1 MYEKDDRIITDR
13 DVYSVRYD
21 RQASPS
27 LPFPNTSLPLPA
39 PLACISSTHS
49 PRRFVLCVFRPL
61 RSFALAVRFASSC
74 SRERETEMEGG
85 RGGEGDERNGEERG
99 GKTSH
104 LRSFF
109 SRSHLFLSL
118 SLSLRSFLTRRIAG
132 TRFAIRLASRRFFF
146 LRLYP
151 VFLPD
156 SLLALFFASL
166 FSSRLVRVRTESE
179 QRCPL
184 GDISRVLEHID
195 RRETTRGDAMR
206 SLRKREKERESRRLP
221 FLPSSFLV
229 SLRLSLY
236 IVSRVL
242 IYLSIYLSVLFIP
255 FETFGWKSVCTV
267 MTNEREKIGRDN
279 CKLFESIER
288 KRKRKVFA
296 SRYG

>member
-1 MYEKDDRIITDR
+1 
-13 DVYSVRYD
+13 
-21 RQASPS
+21 
-27 LPFPNTSLPLPA
+27 
-39 PLACISSTHS
+39 
-49 PRRFVLCVFRPL
+49 
-61 RSFALAVRFASSC
+61 
-74 SRERETEMEGG
+74 MEGG
-85 RGGEGDERNGEERG
+85 REGEGDERNGEERG

-166 FSSRLVRVRTESE
+166 FSSRLVRVRTENSE

-206 SLRKREKERESRRLP
+206 SLRKRERERIATIAFSSF
-221 FLPSSFLV
+221 FLPRFSPPI
-229 SLRLSLY
+229 SLY
-236 IVSRVL
+236 RIPST
-242 IYLSIYLSVLFIP
+242 YLSIYLSIYRSYLFLSKRSVGKVYVL
-255 FETFGWKSVCTV
+255 
-267 MTNEREKIGRDN
+267 
-279 CKLFESIER
+279 
-288 KRKRKVFA
+288 
-296 SRYG
+296 

>member
-1 MYEKDDRIITDR
+1 MRVSSSPLLRSRRSVRVVLLERERDR
-13 DVYSVRYD
+13 DGGREGRRRRRTERRGKRGKD
-21 RQASPS
+21 LSPPI
-27 LPFPNTSLPLPA
+27 LLL
-39 PLACISSTHS
+39 
-49 PRRFVLCVFRPL
+49 
-61 RSFALAVRFASSC
+61 SFASLS
-74 SRERETEMEGG
+74 
-85 RGGEGDERNGEERG
+85 
-99 GKTSH
+99 
-104 LRSFF
+104 
-109 SRSHLFLSL
+109 LSL

-166 FSSRLVRVRTESE
+166 FSSRLVRVRTENSE

-206 SLRKREKERESRRLP
+206 SLRKRERENRDECL
-221 FLPSSFLV
+221 FFLLPSSFL
-229 SLRLSLY
+229 SAYLFISYPEYLF
-236 IVSRVL
+236 
-242 IYLSIYLSVLFIP
+242 IYLSIYISVLFIP

-267 MTNEREKIGRDN
+267 ITNEREKIGRDN

>member
-1 MYEKDDRIITDR
+1 
-13 DVYSVRYD
+13 
-21 RQASPS
+21 
-27 LPFPNTSLPLPA
+27 
-39 PLACISSTHS
+39 
-49 PRRFVLCVFRPL
+49 
-61 RSFALAVRFASSC
+61 
-74 SRERETEMEGG
+74 MEGG
-85 RGGEGDERNGEERG
+85 REGEGDERNGEERG

-118 SLSLRSFLTRRIAG
+118 SLSLRSFLARRIAG

-166 FSSRLVRVRTESE
+166 FSSRLVRVRTENSE

-195 RRETTRGDAMR
+195 RRETTRGDVMR
-206 SLRKREKERESRRLP
+206 SLRKRERERESRRLP

-236 IVSRVL
+236 IVSRVP
-242 IYLSIYLSVLFIP
+242 IYLSIYLYIGLIYSFRNVRL
-255 FETFGWKSVCTV
+255 EKC
-267 MTNEREKIGRDN
+267 MYCNNECEKIGRDN

>member
-1 MYEKDDRIITDR
+1 
-13 DVYSVRYD
+13 
-21 RQASPS
+21 
-27 LPFPNTSLPLPA
+27 
-39 PLACISSTHS
+39 
-49 PRRFVLCVFRPL
+49 
-61 RSFALAVRFASSC
+61 
-74 SRERETEMEGG
+74 MEGG
-85 RGGEGDERNGEERG
+85 REGEGDEQNGEERG

-166 FSSRLVRVRTESE
+166 FSSRLVRVRTENSE

-206 SLRKREKERESRRLP
+206 SLRKRERERESRRMP

-236 IVSRVL
+236 IVSRVP

-267 MTNEREKIGRDN
+267 ITNEREKIGRDN

>member
-85 RGGEGDERNGEERG
+85 REGEGDERNGEERG

-166 FSSRLVRVRTESE
+166 FSSRLVRVRTENSE

-206 SLRKREKERESRRLP
+206 SLRKRERENRDECL
-221 FLPSSFLV
+221 FFLLPSSFL
-229 SLRLSLY
+229 SAYLFISY
-236 IVSRVL
+236 PEY
-242 IYLSIYLSVLFIP
+242 IYLSIYLYIGLIYSFRNVRL
-255 FETFGWKSVCTV
+255 EKC
-267 MTNEREKIGRDN
+267 MYCNNECEKIGRDN